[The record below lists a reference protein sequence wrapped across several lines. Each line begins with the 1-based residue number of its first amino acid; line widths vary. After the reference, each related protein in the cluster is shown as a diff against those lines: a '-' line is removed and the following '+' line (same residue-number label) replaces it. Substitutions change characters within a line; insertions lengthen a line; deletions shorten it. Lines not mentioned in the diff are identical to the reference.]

1 MAAPLSSRDS
11 SKYSR
16 FLRGGTPREARPT
29 PQRPFCRLHFFRL
42 ITPLA
47 SSTALLHYFAS
58 RNMQRK
64 LPETSHFFSCS
75 FVHIQK
81 PWQRCRA
88 ALGPFRSL
96 RARRC
101 QSQPAPKPSANLL
114 PNSFCYPTTTT
125 TQHNTG
131 PLDPRLPGHRV
142 PRPSVKTHR
151 CKDTMGDF
159 FFFLLHQPTQRRQQE
174 EKQKSM

>member
-1 MAAPLSSRDS
+1 
-11 SKYSR
+11 
-16 FLRGGTPREARPT
+16 
-29 PQRPFCRLHFFRL
+29 
-42 ITPLA
+42 
-47 SSTALLHYFAS
+47 
-58 RNMQRK
+58 MQRK

-125 TQHNTG
+125 QHR
-131 PLDPRLPGHRV
+131 PPGSSV
-142 PRPSVKTHR
+142 TSVKTHR

-159 FFFLLHQPTQRRQQE
+159 FFFYCISQHKDVNKKKNKKGCRRQTSVPATMQPSSRMLKYKRRIKTQIMLQNVE
-174 EKQKSM
+174 HFR